1 MTKHYDIAA
10 TVKALAPVLK
20 RGGFRQISHR
30 PGLLGAP
37 RYKAF
42 GDVVVF
48 EKPGK
53 RVEICVDRS
62 EVYLVLRADGEDSVR
77 PDLDCPR
84 DMDLIDGVACL
95 PRFTKATIECLK
107 VKLRAWM

>member
-1 MTKHYDIAA
+1 MPKHYDIAA

-20 RGGFRQISHR
+20 RNGFRQMTHR
-30 PGLLGAP
+30 RGLLRAP
-37 RYKAF
+37 QFRAL
-42 GDVVVF
+42 GDAVVF

-62 EVYLVLRADGEDSVR
+62 EVYLVLRADGEDPVR

-84 DMDLIDGVACL
+84 DMDLIDGVTCL
-95 PRFTKATIECLK
+95 PRFTDATIRCLTA
-107 VKLRAWM
+107 KLRAWL

>member
-1 MTKHYDIAA
+1 MPKHYDIAA
-10 TVKALAPVLK
+10 TVRALAPVLK
-20 RGGFRQISHR
+20 RGGFRHITHR
-30 PGLLGAP
+30 PGLLGTP

-48 EKPGK
+48 EKPGR
-53 RVEICVDRS
+53 RVEICVDKS
-62 EVYLVLRADGEDSVR
+62 EVYLILRADGEDPVR

-95 PRFTKATIECLK
+95 PRFTHATIRC
-107 VKLRAWM
+107 LRAKLKDWI